1 MILLAHANAL
11 VESGFSANDDVLV
24 ENMSEG
30 TLVAR
35 ILVLWMRKVFLML
48 M

>member
-1 MILLAHANAL
+1 MILAHVNAL
-11 VESGFSANDDVLV
+11 VESGYSANEDVLV